1 MRCEYDPPLTQ
12 HRHRMP
18 DGGVRHP
25 VLVGKT
31 PLAGKLRGDLALADP
46 PLNVVRNL
54 DIGVLSPKRINRPSR
69 HMITI
74 GCSLSCRDGS

>member
-1 MRCEYDPPLTQ
+1 VRREYDPPLTQ

-46 PLNVVRNL
+46 PLNIVRNL

-74 GCSLSCRDGS
+74 GCSLSCKDSS